1 MKSALLGV
9 IALGTVL
16 SAQEIQLNRIA
27 SGLSAPT
34 DIQAAGDGSGRL
46 FFVQQNGIIRVFRNG
61 ALVPAPFLDIRSRS
75 YQPPTATQGYAER
88 GLLGL
93 AFPPDYA
100 SKGYFYINYTDQQGD
115 TVVARYRISS
125 NPDAADPNS
134 ETIIM
139 RVDQPFANHN
149 GGQLRFGPRD
159 GYLYIGLGDGGSA
172 GDPQRN
178 SQNRRARL
186 GKMLRVDV
194 ESDLNQVRIP
204 PDNPFANDTSTLP
217 EIWALGLRNPWR
229 YSFDRATG
237 DLWIADVGQN
247 RAEEVNFQPA
257 SSRGGENY
265 GWNLMEGLECFT
277 PGCNPSQFTLPVL
290 EYSRGEGC
298 SISGGHVYRG
308 SRWTNL
314 LGVYL
319 YSDYCSGRIWGVRRE
334 SDRWVN
340 TLLLNSGK
348 SVSTFGEAEDG
359 EIYLADIASGEVF
372 HVVGTRRPT
381 FTAASV
387 VNAASALPGLVPGS
401 AATIYAAGLLDQE
414 ETVSADRIP
423 LPESL
428 AGLRVELNGH
438 AVPLYAVAR
447 IGTQEQVNFQVP
459 FETPAGGTATLTIV
473 RDSMSSSPVSVPVSS
488 VQPGIFTTDGTKAIV
503 VHADNTLV
511 TADRPLANGEIV
523 YFYATGLGPVSNS
536 PGTGQ
541 AGPRD
546 PLAQTLTRPSVT
558 VGGRAAEV
566 FFSGIAPDFVG
577 VYQINF
583 RVPSGLGPANH
594 PIVITAEGVASRQ
607 AVVPVR

>member
-1 MKSALLGV
+1 MKHALLGV
-9 IALGTVL
+9 ITLGTAL

-27 SGLSAPT
+27 SGLNAPT

-61 ALVPAPFLDIRSRS
+61 ALVPTPFLDIQSKTR
-75 YQPPTATQGYAER
+75 GGGER

-100 SKGYFYINYTDQQGD
+100 SKGHFYVNYTDLQGD
-115 TVVARYRISS
+115 TVIARYRVTG
-125 NPDAADPNS
+125 NPDAADPSS
-134 ETIIM
+134 ETIVL
-139 RVDQPFANHN
+139 RVDQPFPNHN
-149 GGQLRFGPRD
+149 GGQLRFGSRD
-159 GYLYIGLGDGGSA
+159 GYLYIGLGDGGSG

-178 SQNRRARL
+178 AQNRRARL
-186 GKMLRVDV
+186 GKMLRIDV
-194 ESDLNQVRIP
+194 ESDLTQIRIP
-204 PDNPFANDTSTLP
+204 PDNPFVNDPGTLP

-229 YSFDRATG
+229 YSFDQATG

-265 GWNLMEGLECFT
+265 GWNLMEGLQCLS
-277 PGCNPSQFTLPVL
+277 PGCNASQFTLPVL
-290 EYSRGEGC
+290 EYSRDEGC
-298 SISGGHVYRG
+298 SVSGGHVYRG

-314 LGVYL
+314 MGVYL

-334 SDRWVN
+334 ADRWVS

-359 EIYLADIASGEVF
+359 EIYLADISSGEIF

-387 VNAASALPGLVPGS
+387 VNAASTVPGLVPGS
-401 AATIYAAGLLDQE
+401 AATIFTAGVLDQE
-414 ETVSADRIP
+414 GTVSADRIP

-428 AGLRVELNGH
+428 AGVRVEVNGRV
-438 AVPLYAVAR
+438 VPLYAVAR
-447 IGTQEQVNFQVP
+447 VGTQEQINFQVP
-459 FETPAGGTATLTIV
+459 FETPAGGTATLTV
-473 RDSMSSSPVSVPVSS
+473 FRDSLASAPVAVPVLP
-488 VQPGIFTTDGTKAIV
+488 VQPGIFTTDGTTAIV

-511 TADRPLANGEIV
+511 TSDRPLANGEIA
-523 YFYATGLGPVSNS
+523 YFYATGLGPVSNN

-546 PLAQTLTRPSVT
+546 PLARTLSLPSAS

-566 FFSGIAPDFVG
+566 LFSGIAPDFVG

-583 RVPSGLGPANH
+583 RTPSGLPPGEH
-594 PIVITAEGVASRQ
+594 SIEVTAGGVSSRQ
-607 AVVPVR
+607 AIVPIR